1 MQKEQ
6 IELRLQELESKKAE
20 NVQEITDLKD
30 KLEELNSPTIT
41 EEQAEE
47 LNERLCTHIDAIDFS
62 DCDNY
67 NDFEFEID
75 YDNRIR
81 VSHCDPSDLISS
93 IKDEFQEIISDFFK
107 VKREE

>member
-20 NVQEITDLKD
+20 NTQEITDLKD
-30 KLEELNSPTIT
+30 KLAELNTPTIT

-62 DCDNY
+62 NSDNY
-67 NDFEFEID
+67 DFEFEID
-75 YDNRIR
+75 YDNRLQ
-81 VSHCDPSDLISS
+81 VSHCDPCDLISS
-93 IKDEFQEIISDFFK
+93 IKDEFQDIISDFFK
-107 VKREE
+107 VNHEE

>member
-30 KLEELNSPTIT
+30 KLADLNTPTIT

-47 LNERLCTHIDAIDFS
+47 LIERLCTHIDAIDFS
-62 DCDNY
+62 DSDNY
-67 NDFEFEID
+67 DFEFEID
-75 YDNRIR
+75 YDNRLR
-81 VSHCDPSDLISS
+81 VSHCEPCDLISS
-93 IKDEFQEIISDFFK
+93 IKDEFPDIISDFFK
-107 VKREE
+107 VNHEE